1 MNGSNAS
8 VASLFCVG
16 LTGTQLSDEDRRIL
30 DRGVGGIVLFA
41 RNVDTPDQIAELI
54 ADARKH
60 AGDDLI
66 ACVDQEGGR
75 VARLVD
81 GFTAIPTMRELGIA
95 ISKGD
100 SDSQELAFHVGQ
112 CLGRDL
118 SQVGFDMN
126 FAPVLDVD
134 TNPAN
139 PVIGDRSIGREAKLV
154 GQVGLEIIRGL
165 ADQGILACG
174 KHFPG
179 HGDTAQDSHLELPRL
194 PHAIDRLEEVEL
206 APFQHVIQSM
216 GESLIP
222 AVAIM
227 SAHVVFEV
235 VDNTLPGTLCPQV
248 MSGFLRDKMGF
259 QGLCIS
265 DCLEMKAIA
274 DGQSWNGTVGAAVQS
289 YRLESICL

>member
-54 ADARKH
+54 AGARKH